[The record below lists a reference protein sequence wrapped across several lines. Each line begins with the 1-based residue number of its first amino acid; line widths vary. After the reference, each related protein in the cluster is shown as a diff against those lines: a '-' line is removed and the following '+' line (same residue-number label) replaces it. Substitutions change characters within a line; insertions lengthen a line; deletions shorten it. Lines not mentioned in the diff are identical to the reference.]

1 MHATGF
7 ELVDMLLCCKFA
19 EGDSRILQQKLT
31 RDRLK
36 ALQKGGAA
44 AALSGLLGEHRAE
57 VFAAANLARKLQPA
71 RLTGV
76 APPDYPRLP
85 EIAELACGLCL
96 GGEGRRQ
103 ARRRHGRALA
113 RDLRPRR
120 DDCRAAHPHRTA
132 RRVCRGPFC
141 GAADTGGD
149 RLRRGLEGQA
159 RRARGVRRGRQLM
172 ITGEIYVL
180 RYIRLCARR
189 RRTSESFSFRAASCV
204 RAVLIGHLESGHF

>member
-71 RLTGV
+71 RLPEV
-76 APPDYPRLP
+76 APLSTRDYPRLVSWL
-85 EIAELACGLCL
+85 AE
-96 GGEGRRQ
+96 
-103 ARRRHGRALA
+103 
-113 RDLRPRR
+113 
-120 DDCRAAHPHRTA
+120 
-132 RRVCRGPFC
+132 
-141 GAADTGGD
+141 
-149 RLRRGLEGQA
+149 
-159 RRARGVRRGRQLM
+159 
-172 ITGEIYVL
+172 
-180 RYIRLCARR
+180 
-189 RRTSESFSFRAASCV
+189 CV
-204 RAVLIGHLESGHF
+204 